1 MNDRPASWHA
11 DPKQMEKLAAEAAR
25 KWALPAA
32 APDKPLPPEYRQS
45 VLKDPR
51 AVSRDSQTRQR
62 RLSFVGLDLNA
73 SSKMF
78 SVSRLARSPIACTH
92 SW

>member
-51 AVSRDSQTRQR
+51 AVSRDSQTRQW
-62 RLSFVGLDLNA
+62 RLSELGCHVLR
-73 SSKMF
+73 
-78 SVSRLARSPIACTH
+78 VSCGRCERTVEIQTKGA
-92 SW
+92 